1 MALEIIIV
9 LLAIIG
15 VIVAYYLL
23 KTATHLIINAVLG
36 LIILVAA
43 NVIFNLG
50 ISYSLPAL
58 LVCAFAGIPGAI
70 IVILLH
76 LFGVAFV

>member
-15 VIVAYYLL
+15 VIIAYYLL
-23 KTATHLIINAVLG
+23 KTVTHLIINAVLG

-43 NVIFNLG
+43 NVIFNVG
-50 ISYSLPAL
+50 INYSLPAL

-76 LFGVAFV
+76 LLGVAFV

>member
-43 NVIFNLG
+43 NVIFNVG

-70 IVILLH
+70 IVIVLH

>member
-15 VIVAYYLL
+15 VIIAYYLL
-23 KTATHLIINAVLG
+23 KTATHLIINAILG

-50 ISYSLPAL
+50 INYSIAAL

-76 LFGVAFV
+76 LLGVAFV

>member
-15 VIVAYYLL
+15 VVVAYYLL

-36 LIILVAA
+36 LIIFFAA
-43 NVIFNLG
+43 NAIFDVG
-50 ISYSLPAL
+50 INYSLPAL

-76 LFGVAFV
+76 MFNVAFV

>member
-1 MALEIIIV
+1 MAIEIIIV

-15 VIVAYYLL
+15 VVVAYYLL
-23 KTATHLIINAVLG
+23 KTATHLLINTVLG
-36 LIILVAA
+36 LIFFVAA
-43 NVIFNLG
+43 NTIFNVG

-76 LFGVAFV
+76 MLGVAF

>member
-1 MALEIIIV
+1 VAFEIIIV
-9 LLAIIG
+9 ILAIIG

-36 LIILVAA
+36 LIILFVANA
-43 NVIFNLG
+43 IFDVG

-76 LFGVAFV
+76 IFGVAFV

>member
-1 MALEIIIV
+1 MAFEIIIV

-15 VIVAYYLL
+15 VIIAYYLL

-43 NVIFNLG
+43 NVIFGLG

-70 IVILLH
+70 IVIVLH

>member
-1 MALEIIIV
+1 MAFEIIIV

-70 IVILLH
+70 IVIVLNLL
-76 LFGVAFV
+76 GVAFV

>member
-70 IVILLH
+70 IVIILH

>member
-15 VIVAYYLL
+15 VVVAYYLL

-36 LIILVAA
+36 LIIFVAA
-43 NVIFNLG
+43 NTIFNAG

-76 LFGVAFV
+76 MFGVAF

>member
-1 MALEIIIV
+1 MALEIIMVI
-9 LLAIIG
+9 LAIIG

-36 LIILVAA
+36 LIILFLA
-43 NVIFNLG
+43 NAIFDVG

-76 LFGVAFV
+76 IFGVAFV

>member
-1 MALEIIIV
+1 VAFEIIIV

-43 NVIFNLG
+43 NVIFDLG

-70 IVILLH
+70 IVIVLH
-76 LFGVAFV
+76 FFGVAFV

>member
-15 VIVAYYLL
+15 VIIAYYLL
-23 KTATHLIINAVLG
+23 KTVTHLIINAVLG

-43 NVIFNLG
+43 NVIFNVG
-50 ISYSLPAL
+50 INYSLPAL

-70 IVILLH
+70 IVIILH
-76 LFGVAFV
+76 LLGVAFV

>member
-1 MALEIIIV
+1 VVLELIIV
-9 LLAIIG
+9 ILAIIG
-15 VIVAYYLL
+15 VIAAYYIL

-43 NVIFNLG
+43 NAIFNLD
-50 ISYSLPAL
+50 ISYSAYAL
-58 LVCAFAGIPGAI
+58 LVCAIAGIPGAI

-76 LFGVAFV
+76 VFGIAFL

>member
-1 MALEIIIV
+1 MVLELIIV
-9 LLAIIG
+9 ILAIIG
-15 VIVAYYLL
+15 VIAAYYIL
-23 KTATHLIINAVLG
+23 KTATKLMINAVLG

-43 NVIFNLG
+43 NAIFNLD
-50 ISYSLPAL
+50 INYSVYAL

-76 LFGVAFV
+76 VFGIAFL

>member
-1 MALEIIIV
+1 MVLEIIIV

-15 VIVAYYLL
+15 VIVAYYIL

-36 LIILVAA
+36 LIIFVAA
-43 NVIFNLG
+43 NAIFNIG
-50 ISYSLPAL
+50 IKYSLPAL
-58 LVCAFAGIPGAI
+58 LVCALGGIPGAI

-76 LFGVAFV
+76 IFGVAF

>member
-1 MALEIIIV
+1 MAFEIIIV

-23 KTATHLIINAVLG
+23 KTATHLIINAILG

-70 IVILLH
+70 IVIILH

>member
-1 MALEIIIV
+1 VAFEIIIV
-9 LLAIIG
+9 ILAIIG

-36 LIILVAA
+36 LIIFFAA
-43 NVIFNLG
+43 NAIFDVG

-58 LVCAFAGIPGAI
+58 LVSAFAGIPGAI

-76 LFGVAFV
+76 IFGIAFV

>member
-23 KTATHLIINAVLG
+23 KTATHLIINAILG

-70 IVILLH
+70 IVIILH

>member
-1 MALEIIIV
+1 MVI
-9 LLAIIG
+9 LAIIG

-36 LIILVAA
+36 LIILFLA
-43 NVIFNLG
+43 NAIFDVG

-76 LFGVAFV
+76 IFGVAFV

>member
-1 MALEIIIV
+1 MALEIIMVI
-9 LLAIIG
+9 LAIIG

-36 LIILVAA
+36 LIILFLA
-43 NVIFNLG
+43 NAIFDVG

-76 LFGVAFV
+76 IFGIAFV

>member
-1 MALEIIIV
+1 MAFEIIIV

-36 LIILVAA
+36 LIILFAA
-43 NVIFNLG
+43 NVIFDLG

-70 IVILLH
+70 IVIVLH

>member
-15 VIVAYYLL
+15 VVVAYYLL

-36 LIILVAA
+36 LIIFVAA
-43 NVIFNLG
+43 NIIFNAG

-76 LFGVAFV
+76 MFGVAF